1 VKNEELWKQYDAYTT
16 LVSENCRKLAFC
28 AAAIDWV
35 FRTGQS
41 QFPNP
46 IWISLL
52 YLIGFF
58 ILDVMQ
64 YLVSAFC
71 LRFWI
76 YHEEGK
82 QWKETQ
88 SIDGEY
94 NKPKWIDRP
103 AFTFFI
109 AKIICL
115 VLTYIFIFI
124 HICKMA

>member
-1 VKNEELWKQYDAYTT
+1 MFLAPRRRFR
-16 LVSENCRKLAFC
+16 NCHR
-28 AAAIDWV
+28 
-35 FRTGQS
+35 
-41 QFPNP
+41 
-46 IWISLL
+46 
-52 YLIGFF
+52 

-124 HICKMA
+124 HICKIIYLHMCTYPRDNRVQIAL